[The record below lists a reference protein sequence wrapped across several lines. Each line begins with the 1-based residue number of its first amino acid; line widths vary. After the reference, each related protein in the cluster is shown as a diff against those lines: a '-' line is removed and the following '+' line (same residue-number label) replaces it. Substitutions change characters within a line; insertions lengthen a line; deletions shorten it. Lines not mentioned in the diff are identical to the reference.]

1 MEKLNT
7 KIPVLNTDQQ
17 VCDLEYKPSGQQL
30 FNLVSLALVF
40 ENFVVEVLISE
51 TYFLL
56 ILLNVSENNSQG
68 KKLMKM

>member
-17 VCDLEYKPSGQQL
+17 VCDLGYKPSGQQL

-40 ENFVVEVLISE
+40 ENFVVEVLILQMRRI
-51 TYFLL
+51 FF
-56 ILLNVSENNSQG
+56 
-68 KKLMKM
+68 